1 MNTLDPKNIEMTR
14 EIGAYLEAQGGKT
27 ITARDLSTRFH
38 IHPSRVRGCV
48 SLGRT
53 MGMPLCSN
61 PTGYFWSFDQNDIR
75 QTIAHIEDRIKK
87 QQEAV
92 IGLKEALGDPHGHQ

>member
-75 QTIAHIEDRIKK
+75 LFFKLLIKFGGIT
-87 QQEAV
+87 ASCTD
-92 IGLKEALGDPHGHQ
+92 IGNTAA

>member
-1 MNTLDPKNIEMTR
+1 MNTLDPKNIELTR
-14 EIGAYLEAQGGKT
+14 EIGAYLEALGGRVV
-27 ITARDLSTRFH
+27 TAPELSERFH
-38 IHPSRVRGCV
+38 THPSRVRGCI

-53 MGMPLCSN
+53 MGLPLCSN
-61 PTGYFWSFDQNDIR
+61 PKGYFWSFEPQDIL

-92 IGLKEALGDPHGHQ
+92 IGLKEALGNNG